1 MPLLTALAISI
12 GVLGAI
18 ATYLFLGPLASTGIQ
33 LWVIFVAWACFYHV
47 GGKEQGIITTV
58 VHMIFG
64 AVCAWIA
71 FLLITKVGVPT
82 FGAGALAIE
91 AAVAVGLTIVLLVM
105 AANAKPL
112 SVIPASVYGY
122 ATTAAY
128 GAFIPILSADG
139 KTVAEGNHLGHLLE
153 ASMLNP
159 LIVIAVS
166 AIVGAIFAYVSEKIG
181 GMLHAGAASPKAA

>member
-18 ATYLFLGPLASTGIQ
+18 ATYLFLGPLAATGIQ

-47 GGKEQGIITTV
+47 GGKEQGLITTI

-64 AVCAWIA
+64 AICAWIA
-71 FLLITKVGVPT
+71 FILVTKIPLAGTIGLPLWAAICVGV
-82 FGAGALAIE
+82 
-91 AAVAVGLTIVLLVM
+91 TIVILVM

-128 GAFIPILSADG
+128 GVFMPILSADG
-139 KTVAEGNHLGHLLE
+139 KTVAEPHHLGRILE
-153 ASMLNP
+153 PSMMNP
-159 LIVIAVS
+159 LIVVAVS
-166 AIVGAIFAYVSEKIG
+166 AIVGAIFGYVSEKIG
-181 GMLHAGAASPKAA
+181 VMLNAGAAAPKTA